1 MMYRY
6 TSKGTRIY
14 AVKALG
20 NYNLQKLWQ
29 RTFKNGIPRTFNCIW
44 NEAPVWNAD
53 AVYRVQWFTQTAIWE
68 IWNADAVYRVQWF
81 TQTAIWEMLKKLFF
95 RTSYE
100 NIILNGMNHYCNMY
114 IHVCTNL
121 GHGEIWDSK
130 IKIGCNRK

>member
-1 MMYRY
+1 MEILVQISWTQWIIIMMYRY
-6 TSKGTRIY
+6 TSKGPRIY

-20 NYNLQKLWQ
+20 NYNLPKLWQ

-68 IWNADAVYRVQWF
+68 
-81 TQTAIWEMLKKLFF
+81 MLKKLFF

-100 NIILNGMNHYCNMY
+100 NIILNGMSHYCNMY